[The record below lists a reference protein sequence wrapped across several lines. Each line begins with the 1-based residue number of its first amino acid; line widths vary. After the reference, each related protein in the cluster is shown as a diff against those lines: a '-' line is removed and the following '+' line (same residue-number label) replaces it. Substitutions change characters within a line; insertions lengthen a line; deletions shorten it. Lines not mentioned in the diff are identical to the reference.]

1 MLVLGKKEGME
12 RILTGYI
19 VGAGFMGSTH
29 LDCYLKN
36 PKVRISG
43 IVDSNFEKASKLAQ
57 KAGCKVFGS
66 LDEAV
71 KVGRSVDFVDVC
83 LPSILHRQ
91 YAVQAMEIGSH
102 VIVEKPI
109 ATTLEDA
116 NEMIEASRK
125 YGKRLMVAHVC
136 RFMPQFA
143 KTKELVDDGAIGRPI
158 SMEIH
163 RLSDAPTW
171 SWNNWLQNNSQS
183 GGTLL
188 DLSVH
193 DLDFSN
199 WLFGRPVS
207 FKSYISGIEKKPGS
221 SSTCAVL
228 TYDDGVVSTVFSSH
242 LMPKGYPLFSSF
254 MISGTSGFIEWNT
267 GNSPNSLRL
276 VQDGGSCVPFDV
288 KELDPIAY
296 ENAYQRELDDFIDRL
311 IDGKPFKVD
320 AVEARLALETVS
332 KLYGN
337 ATYLQV

>member
-1 MLVLGKKEGME
+1 MEGME
-12 RILTGYI
+12 RILTGCI

-36 PKVRISG
+36 PKVRIAG
-43 IVDSNFEKASKLAQ
+43 IVDSNFEKASKLAE
-57 KAGCKVFGS
+57 KAGCRVFDS
-66 LDEAV
+66 LDEMA
-71 KVGRSVDFVDVC
+71 KACSSVDFVDVC

-91 YAVQAMEIGSH
+91 YAVQAMEQGSH

-109 ATTLEDA
+109 ATTLDDA
-116 NEMIEASRK
+116 DAMIEASHRCDR
-125 YGKRLMVAHVC
+125 RLMVAHVC

-143 KTKELVDDGAIGRPI
+143 KAKELVGNGAIGRPI

-163 RLSDAPTW
+163 RLSDAPMW

-199 WLFGRPVS
+199 WLFGSPVS
-207 FKSYISGIEKKPGS
+207 FKSYISGIGEKPGS
-221 SSTCAVL
+221 SSSCAVL
-228 TYDDGVVSTVFSSH
+228 TYDSGVVSTVFSSH

-254 MISGTSGFIEWNT
+254 IISGTSGCIEWNT
-267 GNSPNSLRL
+267 GNTPGALRL
-276 VQDGGSCVPFDV
+276 VQDGEVCVSFDA
-288 KELDPIAY
+288 KELDPVAY
-296 ENAYQRELDDFIDRL
+296 SNAYQRELDDFIDCL
-311 IDGKPFKVD
+311 INGKPFKVN
-320 AVEARLALETVS
+320 AVDARLALETVS
-332 KLYGN
+332 NLYGN